1 MLLSLVV
8 RGKDMLRC
16 YIVLLTTNFI
26 GMIFDRMYRITEY
39 SNINI

>member
-8 RGKDMLRC
+8 RGQDMLRC

-26 GMIFDRMYRITEY
+26 GMIFAVITPSTEFANY
-39 SNINI
+39 